1 MAAAR
6 GHGGGKWTWRPQGS
20 PLLYDAGVAKP
31 VYSSGGAC
39 PRHAKPWLPAS
50 GIFCLALLVRVI
62 YNNTV
67 AHDYYPLHDSRF
79 YQVIGFNLLKE
90 HCFCLQLHISTVG
103 RAPLWPA
110 IIAVIA
116 FFLGPSDYFARL
128 FFCGI
133 GSGTCVLLYLFAR
146 DVFGRPFGLLAGI
159 IAALYPELYIFD
171 GWLYT
176 ESLYTFLLLALC
188 YGLYRLQRS
197 SEGNRWWLWI
207 GCGIL
212 LGLLSLTRPNGL
224 IVLGVL
230 LVWAIV
236 MVWVKRISWQAAA
249 RGVTTT
255 TLLALALIAPWT
267 LRNYLVSHT
276 FIPVATGD
284 GIVLLG
290 AYNDEVSKR
299 PGYAVS
305 WINPLES
312 SPAVARPFPLFTCT
326 ASCEVAQDAS
336 YREHVE
342 QWIQEHIT
350 SMPYLLAFHFLN
362 MWQPDTHEADLPTD
376 RFPQQLSSRIVLAMM
391 RTFPIPIFILAALG
405 LLVTF
410 RHWRELLF
418 VYFMILLTIAECLVF
433 YGSARFRAPIEPMLI
448 LLAVGAMWW
457 LTRHLHLAKPGHV

>member
-1 MAAAR
+1 MFFAAGIAVCGR
-6 GHGGGKWTWRPQGS
+6 RLQCPQQKTH
-20 PLLYDAGVAKP
+20 LNKDQAVFL
-31 VYSSGGAC
+31 
-39 PRHAKPWLPAS
+39 KPWLPAI
-50 GIFCLALLVRVI
+50 GIFSLALLVRVT

-90 HCFCLQLHISTVG
+90 HCFCLMPHISTVD

-116 FFLGPSDYFARL
+116 FFLGPGDYLARL
-128 FFCGI
+128 FLCGI

-146 DVFGRPFGLLAGI
+146 DIFGRHVGVLAGV
-159 IAALYPELYIFD
+159 IAAIYPELYIYD

-197 SEGNRWWLWI
+197 PEGSRWWLWI
-207 GCGIL
+207 GYGVL
-212 LGLLSLTRPNGL
+212 LGLLSLTRPNGI
-224 IVLGVL
+224 IVLGL
-230 LVWAIV
+230 LLIWAIV
-236 MVWVKRISWQAAA
+236 MIWVKSMSLRATVK
-249 RGVTTT
+249 GVTAT
-255 TLLALALIAPWT
+255 TLIALALIAPWT
-267 LRNYLVSHT
+267 LRNYLVSHA

-290 AYNDEVSKR
+290 AYNDEILTR

-305 WINPLES
+305 WINPLAS
-312 SPAVARPFPLFTCT
+312 SPAVTRPFPLFTCT
-326 ASCEVAQDAS
+326 PSCQVAQEAS
-336 YREHVE
+336 YREHAG

-350 SMPYLLAFHFLN
+350 SMPYLLEFHFLN
-362 MWQPDTHEADLPTD
+362 MWQPDTREADLPTD
-376 RFPQQLSSRIVLAMM
+376 RFPQQLSSRIVSAMM
-391 RTFPIPIFILAALG
+391 KTFPIPIFILAALG

-410 RHWRELLF
+410 RRWRELLF

-457 LTRHLHLAKPGHV
+457 LTQRLYPAKPGHV